1 MALRG
6 LAVLALVVAV
16 VSPRPACADEAH
28 HCLDPEQRRA
38 AIAGHQAV
46 PLTKAIRAAKAHV
59 GGDVV
64 NARLCQQGKALV
76 YVLTV
81 LAHDGKVMRASVDGT
96 SGAFLRA
103 R

>member
-1 MALRG
+1 MTLRG
-6 LAVLALVVAV
+6 LAVLALVVSVA
-16 VSPRPACADEAH
+16 SPASADEAH

-76 YVLTV
+76 YVLTI
-81 LAHDGKVMRASVDGT
+81 LARDGKVMRASVDGT
-96 SGAFLRA
+96 SGAFL
-103 R
+103 